1 MATLLL
7 MTMTGT
13 GFLSGNKIMSK
24 VKLDYAMKM
33 YMQRL
38 VRVEGRPFCFRDF
51 LDFEVDGK
59 KYNMSHGTFRNKISK
74 LMNDGFVKLQYC
86 SGPAFYSLKGNTFTK
101 HKREMTDNHTMVSP
115 VSSMSSV
122 SFIDNLPADKH
133 AIHDIRY
140 RFKVIGI
147 WSIIVSNY
155 PELKPNDRS
164 KDISLS
170 PIETN
175 DLMIRV
181 VIHHTD
187 TVSVSVGCSMKPV
200 VSDIGGLIRLS
211 NALTRVEE
219 RVSRLLDVRN
229 QLLLSPKFHLIP
241 EHNSWIVTMWHFG
254 KDSLNEYTGERFEHT
269 WEQGKEALIRVYT
282 KDLRDGKGIRIR
294 TERQEYPNKRF
305 DEAIEEKLN
314 ALGSS

>member
-1 MATLLL
+1 
-7 MTMTGT
+7 
-13 GFLSGNKIMSK
+13 
-24 VKLDYAMKM
+24 
-33 YMQRL
+33 
-38 VRVEGRPFCFRDF
+38 
-51 LDFEVDGK
+51 
-59 KYNMSHGTFRNKISK
+59 
-74 LMNDGFVKLQYC
+74 
-86 SGPAFYSLKGNTFTK
+86 
-101 HKREMTDNHTMVSP
+101 MTDNHIVVSP

-122 SFIDNLPADKH
+122 SFIDSPPADKH

-164 KDISLS
+164 KDISMN

-187 TVSVSVGCSMKPV
+187 TVRVSVGCSMKPV

-219 RVSRLLDVRN
+219 RLSRLVDDSN

-241 EHNSWIVTMWHFG
+241 DNNSWTVTMWHFCS
-254 KDSLNEYTGERFEHT
+254 DSLNEYTGERFELT

-294 TERQEYPNKRF
+294 TERQEYPIKRF
-305 DEAIEEKLN
+305 DVAFEEKLN
-314 ALGSS
+314 SLDS

>member
-1 MATLLL
+1 
-7 MTMTGT
+7 
-13 GFLSGNKIMSK
+13 
-24 VKLDYAMKM
+24 
-33 YMQRL
+33 
-38 VRVEGRPFCFRDF
+38 
-51 LDFEVDGK
+51 
-59 KYNMSHGTFRNKISK
+59 
-74 LMNDGFVKLQYC
+74 
-86 SGPAFYSLKGNTFTK
+86 
-101 HKREMTDNHTMVSP
+101 MTDNHIVVSP

-155 PELKPNDRS
+155 PELKPNERI
-164 KDISLS
+164 KEISLS

-254 KDSLNEYTGERFEHT
+254 KDSLNEYTGERFE
-269 WEQGKEALIRVYT
+269 
-282 KDLRDGKGIRIR
+282 
-294 TERQEYPNKRF
+294 
-305 DEAIEEKLN
+305 
-314 ALGSS
+314 

>member
-1 MATLLL
+1 
-7 MTMTGT
+7 MT
-13 GFLSGNKIMSK
+13 N
-24 VKLDYAMKM
+24 
-33 YMQRL
+33 
-38 VRVEGRPFCFRDF
+38 
-51 LDFEVDGK
+51 
-59 KYNMSHGTFRNKISK
+59 
-74 LMNDGFVKLQYC
+74 
-86 SGPAFYSLKGNTFTK
+86 
-101 HKREMTDNHTMVSP
+101 NHMV
-115 VSSMSSV
+115 VSSLSSVSSV

-140 RFKVIGI
+140 RFKVIDI
-147 WSIIVSNY
+147 WSLISANH
-155 PELKPNDRS
+155 PELKPNERS

-170 PIETN
+170 LMETDN
-175 DLMIRV
+175 LTIRV

-187 TVSVSVGCSMKPV
+187 MVSVIVGCSLRPV
-200 VSDIGGLIRLS
+200 VLDIEGLIPLS
-211 NALTRVEE
+211 IALTRVEE
-219 RVSRLLDVRN
+219 RLSRLLDVRN

-269 WEQGKEALIRVYT
+269 WEQGKEALICVYT